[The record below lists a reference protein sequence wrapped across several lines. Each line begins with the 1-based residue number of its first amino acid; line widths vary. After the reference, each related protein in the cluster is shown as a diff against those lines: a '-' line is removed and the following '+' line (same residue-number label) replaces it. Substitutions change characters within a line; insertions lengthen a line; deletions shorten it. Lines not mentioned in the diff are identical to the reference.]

1 MPDRTTHQ
9 KQIIQAVLNRYNTA
23 AGLAYSMT
31 RWPDEEERNSRAC
44 DAYAESP
51 GQVPLAIEHT
61 LIPSFDLQKKHD
73 AQFMK
78 VIGDLEAELKHSFPF
93 DLSLSIPMFAIQKGQ
108 DWGQIKATV
117 KAWLLANTSEI
128 PAGRSKVSIP
138 GAPFEVELNR
148 DDDLPPVFSV
158 ARWLDSSLNV
168 PEQVTDSIAG
178 ALADKDDQLTR
189 YWQDGSQTLLVLE
202 SQDIA
207 LVNRGMVYKAFLAA
221 HARVNPRHISQVWL
235 AETYEPD
242 ERYLFIYCLLA
253 NQEIMDRVNPP
264 NAMFGPRY
272 ADHWERTVRKP

>member
-9 KQIIQAVLNRYNTA
+9 KEIIQAVLNRYNTTS
-23 AGLAYSMT
+23 GLAYSVT

-44 DAYAESP
+44 DAYAESS

-108 DWGQIKATV
+108 DWLQIKTAV
-117 KAWLLANTSEI
+117 KSWLLANTAAI

-138 GAPFEVELNR
+138 GVPFEVELNR
-148 DDDLPPVFSV
+148 DDDLPPLFSV
-158 ARWLDSSLNV
+158 ARWLDSSLNI
-168 PEQVTDSIAG
+168 PEQLTGCIAG

-189 YWQDGSQTLLVLE
+189 YWQDGNQTLLILE

-207 LVNRGMVYKAFLAA
+207 LVNRGMIYQAFLAA
-221 HARVNPRHISQVWL
+221 QARVNPKRIGQVWL

-242 ERYLFIYCLLA
+242 RDYLFIYCLLA
-253 NQEIMDRVNPP
+253 DQGTMDRVNPP
-264 NAMFGPRY
+264 NAMFGPRF
-272 ADHWERTVRKP
+272 AAHWAKG